1 LKCLFSYGS
10 TWFMLQNINIKYD
23 DNMMRFHLYDTA
35 RYAQLLYAQRPF
47 LRALVFKKR
56 YFSIFLFLF

>member
-10 TWFMLQNINIKYD
+10 TWFMLQNINYD

-35 RYAQLLYAQRPF
+35 CFAQRPF
-47 LRALVFKKR
+47 LRALVFNKR